1 MSAEASI
8 VAPKSKGPRIAPKK
22 IDPSTDVYTEE
33 ILRDA
38 FHTHKEYVSK
48 RKQMKERTGLDIRM
62 PNMPEDI
69 SENIAK
75 FIIHRVVGDTA
86 SKWTKGIKEEKGKK
100 ITGDLISEKEGTQEV
115 KCFTSDGPPTFGP
128 NENWDVIYFL
138 DAREWMK
145 ERFVLWRVP
154 LKNNSPEWRGIKVN
168 KNETYAEHCEQGRR
182 PRITWDS
189 LHPQIEEHTKKVFD
203 GTFDSIFTHTEAE
216 SSGSQSV

>member
-1 MSAEASI
+1 
-8 VAPKSKGPRIAPKK
+8 
-22 IDPSTDVYTEE
+22 
-33 ILRDA
+33 
-38 FHTHKEYVSK
+38 
-48 RKQMKERTGLDIRM
+48 
-62 PNMPEDI
+62 MPEDI

-168 KNETYAEHCEQGRR
+168 KNETYAEHSEQGRR

-189 LHPQIEEHTKKVFD
+189 LRPQIEEHAQKVFD